1 LYKILQ
7 IFNQENVVMNTKAQ
21 FIEIDE
27 AQFPTKFR
35 PLLQRL
41 NADALDPDITLLLET
56 EALVEESRNREI
68 KEYKKRQE
76 KSQEQNKKL
85 HESLLNERKAK
96 IEAQRKQEEAQRKQE
111 EAQRKQ
117 EEAQRNSIKMALEF
131 GATPE
136 TIAEK
141 LNLPLDEVNRII
153 KTL

>member
-41 NADALDPDITLLLET
+41 NADALDPDIALLLET
-56 EALVEESRNREI
+56 EALVEESRNSEIRE
-68 KEYKKRQE
+68 YQKRQE
-76 KSQEQNKKL
+76 KSLEQNKKL
-85 HESLLNERKAK
+85 HESLIEAQRKQKEERKAK
-96 IEAQRKQEEAQRKQE
+96 IEAQRKQEEERNARM
-111 EAQRKQ
+111 
-117 EEAQRNSIKMALEF
+117 EAQRNSIKMALEF

>member
-1 LYKILQ
+1 
-7 IFNQENVVMNTKAQ
+7 MNTKAQ

-68 KEYKKRQE
+68 KEYQKRQE

-96 IEAQRKQEEAQRKQE
+96 IEAQRKQEEAQRKQIE
-111 EAQRKQ
+111 AQRKQEEERNARIEAQRKQ
-117 EEAQRNSIKMALEF
+117 EEAQRNSIKTLLKYGIKPEEI
-131 GATPE
+131 ATE
-136 TIAEK
+136 
-141 LNLPLDEVNRII
+141 LNLPIDEVNRII